1 MKERLRAGG
10 RRLVERAAPTVMAS
24 ISEVPALRREIRQLR
39 EQLAATRGRVAELE
53 AEMQEARRLNRRI
66 AEVTD
71 LVEEAVLPAADRDDD
86 RLRRALDKYA
96 DAL

>member
-1 MKERLRAGG
+1 MKKRLRAGG
-10 RRLVERAAPTVMAS
+10 RRLVERVAPTVMES
-24 ISEVPALRREIRQLR
+24 ISDVPALRREVRQLR
-39 EQLAATRGRVAELE
+39 AQLATTRGRVAELE
-53 AEMQEARRLNRRI
+53 SEMQEARRLNRRI

-71 LVEEAVLPAADRDDD
+71 IVEEVLLPAANRDDE